1 MPRLLLGPL
10 LRYVGETEATI
21 WVETDAPCTV
31 EILGHSAKTFS
42 VLGHHYA
49 LVVVTG
55 LEPGSTQEYDVRFD
69 GETVWPL
76 TAGRYGPSVLRTLGH
91 SEPLKI
97 CFGSCRVS
105 APDEPPFTHSPRLH
119 HHGREVDALE
129 GLINRM
135 RSTPQHSWP
144 DLLLLVGDQVYAD
157 ILSPAVAGRVKAR
170 RGEQSPDSLKAATGE
185 MAPETQVADFEEYT
199 WLYRES
205 WQDESLRWLLST
217 VSSAMIFDDHD
228 VHDDWNT
235 SAAWVADMRR
245 RPWWRERLVGGYATY
260 WIYQHLGNESPADLE
275 EDALW
280 RTVREG
286 GDHTE
291 AVLDFA
297 GRAAEGGAARASSAL
312 EESENDL
319 AGAVVAGTRWSYRRD
334 FGRTRLLVLDS
345 RAGRQLEEGRRKML
359 SDTEMQWVEDQVTE
373 GGYDDLL
380 LATSLPWLMAP
391 GLHHLEAWNEAVCA
405 GAWGPWLRGPAE
417 KLRQR
422 VDLEHWAAFGRSF
435 TRLTELIA
443 ETASGPDAPRTIAVL
458 SGDVHHAYVAE
469 ASFPGR
475 PAVQSQVIQAVCS
488 PIRNPLAIG
497 ERLILRAFQS
507 KLAGLLGL
515 GLSLAA
521 GLTKPGVRWRFTE
534 SPTFDNQLATLVI
547 HPAQLRLDIEK
558 TVPADWEHPVLHESI
573 AWRSRVTTPGGQEP
587 A

>member
-1 MPRLLLGPL
+1 MSRLILGPL
-10 LRYVGETEATI
+10 LRYVGEAEATI

-31 EILGHSAKTFS
+31 EVLGHSAPTFS

-49 LVVVTG
+49 LVVVSG
-55 LEPGSTQEYDVRFD
+55 LEPGSTREYEVQFD
-69 GETVWPL
+69 GGTVWPL
-76 TAGRYGPSVLRTLGH
+76 PGGRYGPSLLRTLGH
-91 SEPLKI
+91 REPLKI

-105 APDEPPFTHSPRLH
+105 SPDVPPFTHSPEEH
-119 HHGREVDALE
+119 DQGREVDALE

-135 RSTPQHSWP
+135 QATPAHSWP

-170 RGEQSPDSLKAATGE
+170 RGERSPDSLKEATGE
-185 MAPETQVADFEEYT
+185 TAPETQVADFEEYT

-217 VSSAMIFDDHD
+217 VSTAMIFDDHD

-245 RPWWRERLVGGYATY
+245 RPWWRERLLGGYATY
-260 WIYQHLGNESPADLE
+260 WIYQHLGNASPADLE
-275 EDALW
+275 DDPLW

-286 GDHTE
+286 GEHTD
-291 AVLDFA
+291 AVMEFA
-297 GRAAEGGAARASSAL
+297 GRAADE
-312 EESENDL
+312 
-319 AGAVVAGTRWSYRRD
+319 VAGTRWSYRRD

-359 SDTEMQWVEDQVTE
+359 SDEEMQWVEDQIAE

-405 GAWGPWLRGPAE
+405 GAWGRRLRGPAE
-417 KLRQR
+417 QLRQR

-435 TRLTELIA
+435 TRLTDLIA
-443 ETASGPDAPRTIAVL
+443 QTASGPDAPRTIAVL

-475 PAVQSQVIQAVCS
+475 PAVRSEVIQAVCS
-488 PIRNPLAIG
+488 PIRNPLARS
-497 ERLILRAFQS
+497 ERLVLRAFQS
-507 KLAGLLGL
+507 RLAGLLGL
-515 GLSLAA
+515 GLAKAA
-521 GLTKPGVRWRFTE
+521 GITSLGVRWRFTE
-534 SPTFDNQLATLVI
+534 PPTFDNQLATLVI
-547 HPAQLRLDIEK
+547 HPAQVRLDIEK

-573 AWRSRVTTPGGQEP
+573 AWRSRVGQP
-587 A
+587 RADKASAA